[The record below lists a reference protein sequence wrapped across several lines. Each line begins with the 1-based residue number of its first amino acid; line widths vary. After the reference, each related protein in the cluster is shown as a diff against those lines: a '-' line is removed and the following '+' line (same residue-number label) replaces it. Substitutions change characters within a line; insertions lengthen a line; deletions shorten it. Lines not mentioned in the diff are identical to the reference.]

1 MRKKFILTLILY
13 FSVVANIVYA
23 QTIQGSFESTFQ
35 RYQKGQQ
42 FVGVSSLTEN
52 LTAWKNERAY
62 AHIILWS
69 QTNRNNLSYEVSQLT
84 TPTDTIPAEAVQL
97 LFAKNVLADR
107 YARNCGTYP
116 QPRMD
121 SVEIADALSFT
132 SLTSVTS
139 NDPIKMWVRVN
150 VPENISAGIY
160 SGVIQVK
167 QNNSVQLTF
176 TLNVEV
182 LNKTLPDHADWTFHL
197 DLWQYPGQ
205 ILKHYNQ
212 HHPDTPISPWSA
224 SHFGMLNSLYQQLAD
239 AGQKVISAY
248 LTDDVIDQ
256 PSMVTWILKTNGTWQ
271 YDFTNMDTWIDS
283 LTYKGISKQ
292 INCFS
297 TIGMGVDSLKYY
309 DEASSSFKKLYMPM
323 FSQTYY
329 ERWNDFLTAFKTHLA
344 NRNIFDKTVLFLDEV
359 GSEAILKLDSLIH
372 GNDPSWKMG
381 LSYFHT
387 LTQTE
392 SDIMYDI
399 SGNLD
404 VATGQ
409 AREGKISTFYTSCA
423 QTVPNTYVTLE
434 NSPAESAWMAWHTAN
449 MNLSGFLRWA
459 YDFWTLDD
467 PLNVQDGFFT
477 SGENSFVYRSS
488 NEINPEIYTSYRLE
502 MLRKGIQDFE
512 KIKILKDELQSS
524 GDPFDMEALN
534 LLNEKIAQFD
544 VNSGYGAKTLVQEGS
559 ALLNAIVRG
568 DFSSCKVSGKDFSSM
583 YTQWLGVTG
592 SSTPI
597 GNTWA
602 ASYPGGYSHYTD
614 GKITALPGGT
624 VTLTVENS
632 SDSYCARTAVWIDWN
647 GDFDFEDDGEN
658 VWNGGDA
665 NSCNNATSNTFN
677 VIIPS
682 GTKPGIRRMRIQVR
696 DSYLDEPTPCG
707 EVSWSSTR
715 DFDVMVADT
724 YCQPL
729 TRYNKIYFLRKASS
743 SSCTENFNY
752 TNDVLPLQGYIY
764 DETNTLTMEK
774 GTSFLLDIEN
784 SALSRCARTA
794 IWIDWNQNSSFDDTG
809 ELVTLQGNSNSCDN
823 PVSYRIAVTVPDNA
837 LAGET
842 RMRIQQKDSYQD
854 VPQSCSVDYVTGTT
868 DIKLNITEAS
878 GLNCSPII
886 ISPYDGE
893 ILSDTVV
900 NYVWNANNLN
910 VSEWKLKISNADS
923 ANNLPVYFEQYFS
936 DTTASAIVSQLPHYG
951 ENLLVELSWKI
962 NGNWFSTVT
971 CNKAVDLYCQSM
983 GISNSSY
990 FIFTLDSYNAI
1001 GNISYV
1007 SENPPENGYCQ
1018 IVDSIIVVTPGSTFL
1033 LNINESSASRCA
1045 YTKVWIDWNENG
1057 DFTDSGDEVYASG
1070 LFENCNNDYEHS
1082 ISIDV
1087 PSGVSLGVKR
1097 LRIRIGNSW
1106 LSSLEPCGD
1115 SGEITTYDVVLG
1127 VISAPQTVSFAERQS
1142 TGLRNLKQNSDVTVT
1157 LRENHLYVESQKSE
1171 ALTGIYNIRLYSID
1185 GRLIKIFNKSISPI
1199 YIGDIPSGV
1208 YLINVENLEG
1218 KAFLSKIF
1226 K

>member
-1 MRKKFILTLILY
+1 M
-13 FSVVANIVYA
+13 VYA

-42 FVGVSSLTEN
+42 FIGVPSLTEN
-52 LTAWKNERAY
+52 LTAWENERIY
-62 AHIILWS
+62 AHAVIWG
-69 QTNRNNLSYEVSQLT
+69 QTNQSNLSYEVSQFT
-84 TPTDTIPAEAVQL
+84 SPTDAIPAEAIQL

-132 SLTSVTS
+132 PLTSVTS
-139 NDPIKMWVRVN
+139 DDPIKMWIRIN

-160 SGVIQVK
+160 SGTIQVK
-167 QNNSVQLTF
+167 QNNSIQLTF
-176 TLNVEV
+176 TLNIEV
-182 LNKTLPDHADWTFHL
+182 LNKTLPNLADWTFHL
-197 DLWQYPGQ
+197 DIWQYPYQ

-212 HHPDTPISPWSA
+212 YHLNAPVLPWSE
-224 SHFGMLNSLYQQLAD
+224 SHFAMVSTLYQVLAD
-239 AGQKVISAY
+239 AGQKVISTY
-248 LTDDVIDQ
+248 ITDDVMEQ
-256 PSMVTWILKTNGTWQ
+256 PSMVKWILKTDSTWQ
-271 YDFTNMDTWIDS
+271 YDFTNMDAWIDS

-297 TIGMGVDSLKYY
+297 TIGMDIDSLTYY
-309 DEASSSFKKLYMPM
+309 DEASFSFKKLYMPL
-323 FSQTYY
+323 FSQTYN
-329 ERWNDFLTAFKTHLA
+329 ERWNDFLTAFKTHLT

-359 GSEAILKLDSLIH
+359 GSEIILKLDSLIH
-372 GNDPSWKMG
+372 GNDPAWKMG

-387 LTQTE
+387 LTQAE
-392 SDIMYDI
+392 SNIMYDV

-409 AREGKISTFYTSCA
+409 EREGKISTFYTSCA
-423 QTVPNTYVTLE
+423 QTIPNTYVSLE
-434 NSPAESAWMAWHTAN
+434 NSTAESAWMAWHTAN

-467 PLNVQDGFFT
+467 PLNVQDGYFT

-488 NEINPEIYTSYRLE
+488 NDINPEIYTSYRLE

-512 KIKILKDELQSS
+512 KINILKEELQSS
-524 GDPFDMEALN
+524 GNPFDVEALN

-544 VNSGYGAKTLVQEGS
+544 ENSGYGAKTLVQEG
-559 ALLNAIVRG
+559 AELLNAIVRG
-568 DFSSCKVSGKDFSSM
+568 NFSYCEISGNSSGTV

-592 SSTPI
+592 STTPI
-597 GNTWA
+597 GNTWEG
-602 ASYPGGYSHYTD
+602 SYPGAYSRYTD
-614 GKITALPGGT
+614 GKITALPGSAI
-624 VTLTVENS
+624 TLTVENS

-647 GDFDFEDDGEN
+647 GDLDFDDAGEN

-682 GTKPGIRRMRIQVR
+682 ATKQGIKRMRIQVR
-696 DSYLDEPTPCG
+696 DSYVDAPTPCG
-707 EVSWSSTR
+707 EVWWSSTR
-715 DFDVMVADT
+715 DFDVVIADT
-724 YCQPL
+724 YCQPF
-729 TRYNKIYFLRKASS
+729 TQYNKIYFLRKAST

-764 DETNTLTMEK
+764 DETNTLTVEK

-784 SALSRCARTA
+784 SSLSKCARTA

-809 ELVTLQGNSNSCDN
+809 ELVTILGNPNSCDN
-823 PVSYRIAVTVPDNA
+823 AVRYRIPVTVPDNA

-854 VPQSCSVDYVTGTT
+854 IPQSCNVDYVTGTA
-868 DIKLNITEAS
+868 DIKLNVVEVS

-886 ISPYDGE
+886 ITPYDGE

-900 NYVWNANNLN
+900 NFVWNANNLN

-923 ANNLPVYFEQYFS
+923 DDNLPVYFEQYFP
-936 DTTASAIVSQLPHYG
+936 DTNTSAIVSQLPHYG
-951 ENLLVELSWKI
+951 ENLLVELSWQI
-962 NGNWFSTVT
+962 NGDWFSTIT
-971 CNKAVDLYCQSM
+971 YNKATDFYCQSM
-983 GISNSSY
+983 GVSNSSY
-990 FIFTLDSYNAI
+990 FIFTLDSHNAI

-1018 IVDSIIVVTPGSTFL
+1018 ITDSLIVITPGSTFL

-1057 DFTDSGDEVYASG
+1057 DFTDSEDEVYASG

-1082 ISIDV
+1082 ICVDV

-1106 LSSLEPCGD
+1106 LSSLESCGD
-1115 SGEITTYDVVLG
+1115 NSEITTYDVVLG
-1127 VISAPQTVSFAERQS
+1127 IVSASQTISFAERQS
-1142 TGLRNLKQNSDVTVT
+1142 TGLGNLKQKSDVNTT
-1157 LRENHLYVESQKSE
+1157 LRENYLYIGSSKSKT
-1171 ALTGIYNIRLYSID
+1171 LTEIYNIRLYTID
-1185 GRLIKIFNKSISPI
+1185 GRLIKVFNKIISPV
-1199 YIGDIPSGV
+1199 YIGDISDGV
-1208 YLINVENLEG
+1208 YLINVENVEG